1 MKKDSGRNLGGFT
14 LIELLVVVLII
25 GILSA
30 VALPQYTK
38 AVNKARAA
46 EAWSLGKSFFD
57 AQEMFYM
64 ESGSYARTLDELS
77 IDIPTDLKN
86 WEVTYTHGGSSYD
99 IASGYL
105 TFSGKGSLSGNSL
118 VYSILDGY
126 SAGSAGG
133 VSFSAGEKHVVGCTG
148 EDKVCRAISPCVSND
163 VGSDGST
170 KTSFGCA
177 W

>member
-1 MKKDSGRNLGGFT
+1 MKRGFT

-57 AQEMFYM
+57 AQEMFFM
-64 ESGSYARTLDELS
+64 ETGGYARTLDDLS

-86 WEVTYTHGGSSYD
+86 WEVEYGHAASSYD

-118 VYSILDGY
+118 VYSILDGK
-126 SAGSAGG
+126 SSGSANG
-133 VSFSAGEKHVVGCTG
+133 VPFSLGQKHIVGCTG
-148 EDKVCRAISPCVSND
+148 EDKVCRAISPCVSKD

-170 KTSFGCA
+170 TTSFGCA